1 MSSAADLFNSVAELP
16 LFPRSLIDTQA
27 EEALAELCARAG
39 VRTIIEVGTF
49 LGMGS
54 TQVFCRALP
63 PEGRL
68 YCVDTFCVNMIR
80 FQRPENTHYHAFL
93 SNMKQTGVADKI
105 VPVRMT
111 SLEAAKALAVTAD
124 LVFIDGD
131 HREEAVIADIE
142 AWRPHVRPGGILCG
156 DDYNVEPC
164 PGVAPAVRRAL
175 PGHQVNGRIWWTE
188 ISAPAP
194 GPNSITK

>member
-1 MSSAADLFNSVAELP
+1 MSGTANLFESIAELP
-16 LFPRSLIDTQA
+16 LLPHSRIDRAVGETLA
-27 EEALAELCARAG
+27 KLCALAN
-39 VRTIIEVGTF
+39 VRTIIEVGTY

-68 YCVDTFCVNMIR
+68 YCVDTFCVDMVR
-80 FQRPENTHYHAFL
+80 YQRPHDPHYHAFL
-93 SNMKQTGVADKI
+93 SNMKQTGAAAKI

-111 SLEAAKALAVTAD
+111 SLEASRALAVTAD

-131 HREEAVIADIE
+131 HGKAAVLADIA

-156 DDYNVEPC
+156 DDYNVATC
-164 PGVAPAVRRAL
+164 PEVTPAVQHAL
-175 PGHQVNGRIWWTE
+175 PEHQVEGRVWWVTV
-188 ISAPAP
+188 
-194 GPNSITK
+194 

>member
-1 MSSAADLFNSVAELP
+1 MTAASELFDHIAELP
-16 LFPRSLIDTQA
+16 LLPRSLIDRAA
-27 EEALAELCARAG
+27 EETLAALCARAN

-68 YCVDTFCVNMIR
+68 YCVDTFSVDLIR
-80 FQRPENTHYHAFL
+80 YQRPQDAHYHAFL
-93 SNMKQTGVADKI
+93 SNMKQTGAAAKV

-111 SLEAAKALAVTAD
+111 SLEASRALAVTAD

-131 HREEAVIADIE
+131 HGRAAVLADIA
-142 AWRPHVRPGGILCG
+142 AWLPHVRPGGILCG
-156 DDYNVEPC
+156 DDYLIPAC
-164 PGVAPAVRRAL
+164 PAVAPAVQEAL
-175 PGHQVNGRIWWTE
+175 PQHQADGRIWWVTV
-188 ISAPAP
+188 
-194 GPNSITK
+194 

>member
-1 MSSAADLFNSVAELP
+1 MSAAGLFEHIAELP
-16 LFPRSLIDTQA
+16 LLRASLIDRAA
-27 EEALAELCARAG
+27 EETLAALCARAN

-63 PEGRL
+63 PGGRL
-68 YCVDTFCVNMIR
+68 FCVDTFCVNMVR
-80 FQRPENTHYHAFL
+80 YQRPQDPHYHAFL
-93 SNMKQTGVADKI
+93 SNIKQTGGTEKI

-111 SLEAAKALAVTAD
+111 SLEAARALDVVAD

-131 HREEAVIADIE
+131 HAESAVLADIA

-156 DDYNVEPC
+156 DDYNVAQC
-164 PGVAPAVRRAL
+164 PGVAPAVQRAL
-175 PGHQVNGRIWWTE
+175 PTHEAEGRIWWTT
-188 ISAPAP
+188 A
-194 GPNSITK
+194 

>member
-1 MSSAADLFNSVAELP
+1 MSATADLFNSVTELP
-16 LFPRSLIDTQA
+16 LFPRSLIDQQA
-27 EEALAELCARAG
+27 EEALAELCVRAG
-39 VRTIIEVGTF
+39 VRTIVEVGTF

-63 PEGRL
+63 AEGRL
-68 YCVDTFCVNMIR
+68 YCVDTFSVNMIR
-80 FQRPENTHYHAFL
+80 FHRPQDTHYHAFL
-93 SNMKQTGVADKI
+93 SNMKRTGIADKI
-105 VPVRMT
+105 IPVRMT
-111 SLEAAKALAVTAD
+111 SLEAARALAVTAD

-164 PGVAPAVRRAL
+164 PGVAPGVQRAL
-175 PGHQVNGRIWWTE
+175 PGHQVNGRIWWME
-188 ISAPAP
+188 MPASAPAP
-194 GPNSITK
+194 NPIC